1 MDKSK
6 NKIAFKNKKK
16 NMLSSFTWTL
26 ILIIVFIIS
35 LLVSFTIEDNTLKIC
50 YWLVVFLLAL
60 TIFNIILSVQYY
72 IDLRNQEGIRGPRG
86 APGRKG
92 PPGPQGVCGV
102 SDKCG
107 LDNCQDRI
115 LDEIQNAYPEIN
127 PECLRDVKMCNS
139 SDQKEKASVLQKEI
153 ETLVNKCKTSKDPL
167 NAFLDKIRPHIESLG
182 ENGHTT
188 D

>member
-1 MDKSK
+1 
-6 NKIAFKNKKK
+6 
-16 NMLSSFTWTL
+16 MLSSFSWTL
-26 ILIIVFIIS
+26 LLIIVFIIS

-60 TIFNIILSVQYY
+60 TVFNIILSIQYY

-86 APGRKG
+86 PPGRKG
-92 PPGPQGVCGV
+92 SSGSQGVCGLA
-102 SDKCG
+102 DKCG

-115 LDEIQNAYPEIN
+115 FDEMQSAYPEIN
-127 PECLRDVKMCNS
+127 PECLRDAKMCNS
-139 SDQKEKASVLQKEI
+139 PDQKEKVKVLQKEI
-153 ETLVNKCKTSKDPL
+153 DTLVNKCKTSKDPL
-167 NAFLDKIRPHIESLG
+167 NVFLKKIRPHIESLG